1 MTLLQ
6 AVVLAVMQG
15 LTEFLPISSSGHLV
29 LMSQLS
35 SWSDQGI
42 AFDAAVHLG
51 TLLAIVV
58 YLREDIVVIARSL
71 LMRKGDANSRL
82 GVNIIIAT
90 IPVLVIGFLLSD
102 WIDQHTRTV
111 PVIAATT
118 ILFGLLLGV
127 ADWSGKRTNK
137 LTSIKWPAAVMIGLA
152 QVLALIPGTSR
163 SGVTMTA
170 ALALGMSRVDAARF
184 SFLLAV
190 PVLSAAGGYSVLKLL
205 TSNAGV
211 SVPITVLALA
221 MVISALIAF
230 ATIGLFIRL
239 VGRIGMWPFVIY
251 RLVLGV
257 VLISLLVV
265 W

>member
-6 AVVLAVMQG
+6 AIVLAVMQG

-35 SWSDQGI
+35 NWSDQGV

-58 YLREDIVVIARSL
+58 YLREDILAIVRSL
-71 LMRKGDANSRL
+71 LVRKGDANSDL

-90 IPVLVIGFLLSD
+90 IPVLIIGFLLSD
-102 WIDQHTRTV
+102 WIDQHTRTI
-111 PVIAATT
+111 PIIAATT
-118 ILFGLLLGV
+118 ILFGLLLGA

-137 LTSIKWPAAVMIGLA
+137 LTSVKWPSAVIIGLA

-190 PVLSAAGGYSVLKLL
+190 PVLSAAGGYSVLKLII
-205 TSNAGV
+205 SDAVV
-211 SVPITVLALA
+211 SVPMTVLALA
-221 MVISALIAF
+221 MVVSALIAF

-239 VGRIGMWPFVIY
+239 VERIGMWPFVIY

-257 VLISLLVV
+257 VLISLLVI
-265 W
+265 